1 MADLATQLPAFG
13 FFALIGVMLGLLAI
27 CVLDGR

>member
-13 FFALIGVMLGLLAI
+13 FFALIGIMLGLLAI
-27 CVLDGR
+27 YVIEGK